1 MKRFLATPSGWRGG
15 ALVGALL
22 LAVALAGP
30 AAAKNSNLTAT
41 AKYSAS
47 SEWQSDQ
54 GNTSFVAAK
63 AFDGDITTRWNVD
76 SNDYDGSWLEA
87 DWDQPVTVNKVV
99 MYEFLDRV
107 KGFRVQTRDAGSN
120 DWKDAYV
127 AEGDAWTA
135 VKGGIPN
142 NAIFTIRFAKPVQT
156 AGLRILNTETTSA
169 PTVWELEAWNNP
181 AGTVTGT
188 VTDASGAPI
197 AGVTVSAG
205 GDHATTDAQGKYNL
219 ITDVGKVNVSAS
231 KSGAYRTRIA
241 RGVDV
246 AADASV
252 SHDFVLLPVPPNL
265 SLTATAVSSS
275 DYDDTDY
282 VAAKAKDGVLTTRW
296 NSADGD
302 VAGSYLEMQWAQAQT
317 FNQVTIREA
326 IGRIRNYTLQSY
338 DEAGA
343 KYVDILTANA
353 PAGTGDRVYGH
364 LLANPVTSKRLRMLI
379 NVADDLPS
387 IYELEVSNAPTA
399 TAKIVVKDVA
409 SGNPVPKA
417 TITSDLGVILG
428 TTDDT
433 GAVNLLV
440 EPDDYVV
447 TATADGYLPG
457 APVAFTINAGDTQD
471 VVLTAPA
478 TGPNLAKT
486 AKASAST
493 ETDTGD
499 NPAAL
504 AADGDPSTYWL
515 ANEYAN
521 QYIALT
527 WDQPTRFTV
536 VQLRGFK
543 GVIGRS
549 YLQILADDG
558 ATWVD
563 VPNTVIS
570 PESGDG
576 SGNKPADFYFPD
588 GITTKGVRYY
598 ITATNSTTNIPGLS
612 EFIVYNAPIPKP

>member
-353 PAGTGDRVYGH
+353 PPGTGDRTYSQFFTQ
-364 LLANPVTSKRLRMLI
+364 PVTSKRLRILV
-379 NVADDLPS
+379 NVADEVPS
-387 IYELEVSNAPTA
+387 IYELEVANAPTA
-399 TAKIVVKDVA
+399 TANVVVKDP
-409 SGNPVPKA
+409 SGNPVPNA
-417 TITSDLGVILG
+417 TITSDLGVTLG
-428 TTDDT
+428 TTNDK
-433 GAVNLLV
+433 GELALLV
-440 EPDDYVV
+440 EPDDYVL
-447 TATADGYLPG
+447 TASAQGYFNG
-457 APVAFTINAGDTQD
+457 APVAFTINAGETQQITLGA
-471 VVLTAPA
+471 VP
-478 TGPNLAKT
+478 TGPNLAKSG
-486 AKASAST
+486 KAAASSEADADSA
-493 ETDTGD
+493 
-499 NPAAL
+499 AAL
-504 AADGDPSTYWL
+504 ATDGDPDTFWL
-515 ANEYAN
+515 AGDTTN
-521 QYIALT
+521 QWIGVT
-527 WDQPTRFTV
+527 FDKPTHFTV
-536 VQLRGFK
+536 VQLRGFHA
-543 GVIGRS
+543 VIQRS
-549 YLQILADDG
+549 YLQVLADDG
-558 ATWVD
+558 KTWTD
-563 VPNTVIS
+563 VPDTVIN
-570 PESGDG
+570 PEFLAIAG
-576 SGNKPADFYFPD
+576 KPADFFFPA
-588 GITTKGVRYY
+588 GITSMGVRYY
-598 ITATNSTTNIPGLS
+598 IDATNSATDPPGLS
-612 EFIVYNAPIPKP
+612 EFLIYDAPLPKP